1 MLSPSDT
8 EFDVLGLCLLRRLL
22 MTLRMDSSDMEDV
35 DLRDPE
41 GLCLERSGL
50 TCVALLEVGG
60 S

>member
-1 MLSPSDT
+1 MLSPSNTELDT
-8 EFDVLGLCLLRRLL
+8 LGLCLLLRLL

-41 GLCLERSGL
+41 GLCLDRSGL
-50 TCVALLEVGG
+50 TCVGLLDVGG